1 MKKKKLNK
9 LLKKLDKKV
18 KKLFK
23 LELNYSINFDLKSSQ
38 TLGYFSNKKN
48 KLNIVFNKS
57 VFKDSKFKDF
67 KEVII
72 HEYSHMVAYVL
83 YGGIIQSHGE
93 EWKSIMKLLGIK
105 NPSATTASFR
115 NIKKKDSDKLIKCGC
130 GEIYI
135 SSNRASRIKNGTKYI
150 CKLCSK
156 QLKLI

>member
-18 KKLFK
+18 KRLFK
-23 LELNYSINFDLKSSQ
+23 LDLNYSIKFNLESSQ
-38 TLGYFSNKKN
+38 TIGYFSNRKN

-72 HEYSHMVAYVL
+72 HEYSHMIVYVL
-83 YGGIIQSHGE
+83 YGSVPAHGE
-93 EWKSIMKLLGIK
+93 KWKLIMKILGIN
-105 NPSATTASFR
+105 NPTATTASFR
-115 NIKKKDSDKLIKCGC
+115 NIKKKESDKLIKCGC
-130 GEIYI
+130 GKRYV
-135 SSNRASRIKNGTKYI
+135 SSNRASRMKNGTKYI
-150 CKLCSK
+150 CRLCSK